1 MRAATSR
8 GRLIVLQT
16 IEQRIASAAGPT
28 SGFDYLRICL
38 AVSVLSWH
46 CLPLTAGAE
55 AAGHFMAGPLGP
67 VVRILLPAF
76 FALSG
81 FLVAASLERNTL
93 GAFLIFRGLRIVPAL
108 AVEIMLSALILG
120 PILTIV
126 PLSSYFSDSRFI
138 KYFLNVFGL
147 IHYQLPGVFGNVP
160 YPNVVN
166 GSLWTVP
173 YELECYLMLAVF
185 AMLGIMKRAR
195 ALFLIVLIGGVL
207 LLTISYLRETPDL
220 KLDNAV
226 PGRSLVLCFLAGT
239 MFYVARAF
247 VPYSKVLCAACLLVT
262 MSFLSVPA
270 LYVFSPIPASYATVW
285 IGLQNFKRLPI
296 LFSGDYSYGVYLYAF
311 PMQQT
316 WATILG
322 ARAGFWNVL
331 ILSLASVFFFAAF
344 SWHVIERPSLSLKR
358 IFRSRARGQEKAS
371 EMKRL
376 WDKTMGRSAPFNAL
390 DWHEWTTGLWP
401 VKSVDGG
408 RVFGPVWRRLHKG
421 VWQYRRRNKPGQDVD
436 ARQW

>member
-1 MRAATSR
+1 
-8 GRLIVLQT
+8 
-16 IEQRIASAAGPT
+16 
-28 SGFDYLRICL
+28 
-38 AVSVLSWH
+38 
-46 CLPLTAGAE
+46 
-55 AAGHFMAGPLGP
+55 MAGPLGP

-93 GAFLIFRGLRIVPAL
+93 SAFLIFRGLRIVPAL
-108 AVEIMLSALILG
+108 AVEITLSALILG
-120 PILTIV
+120 PILTTV

-147 IHYQLPGVFGNVP
+147 VHYELPGVFGNVP
-160 YPNVVN
+160 FPNVVN

-173 YELECYLMLAVF
+173 YELECYLVLVVLAL
-185 AMLGIMKRAR
+185 LGIMKRPR
-195 ALFLIVLIGGVL
+195 ALLLIVLIGGVL

-220 KLDNAV
+220 KLDSAV

-247 VPYSKVLCAACLLVT
+247 VPYSKALCAACLLVT
-262 MSFLSVPA
+262 MIFLSVPA

-285 IGLQNFKRLPI
+285 IGLQNFKRLPV

-316 WATILG
+316 WAIILG

-331 ILSLASVFFFAAF
+331 ILSLASVFCFAVF
-344 SWHVIERPSLSLKR
+344 SWYVIESPSLSLKKF
-358 IFRSRARGQEKAS
+358 FRSRATDQRESVG
-371 EMKRL
+371 MKRL
-376 WDKTMGRSAPFNAL
+376 WDNIMGRRAPFNVL
-390 DWHEWTTGLWP
+390 EWHEWTTGLWP

-408 RVFGPVWRRLHKG
+408 QVFGRVWRRLHKG
-421 VWQYRRRNKPGQDVD
+421 EWQYRQRNESEQDFD

>member
-1 MRAATSR
+1 M
-8 GRLIVLQT
+8 QT
-16 IEQRIASAAGPT
+16 IAQRIASAVAPT

-46 CLPLTAGAE
+46 CLPLTAGAD
-55 AAGHFMAGPLGP
+55 AAGQFMAGPLGP
-67 VVRILLPAF
+67 VIRILLPAF

-93 GAFLIFRGLRIVPAL
+93 SAFLIFRGLRIVPAL

-120 PILTIV
+120 PLLTTV
-126 PLSSYFSDSRFI
+126 PLSSYFFDNRFI

-147 IHYQLPGVFGNVP
+147 VHYELPGVFADVP

-173 YELECYLMLAVF
+173 YELECYVVLVVLAS
-185 AMLGIMKRAR
+185 LGIMKHAR
-195 ALFLIVLIGGVL
+195 ALLLIVLIGGVV

-220 KLDNAV
+220 KLDAAV

-239 MFYVARAF
+239 MFYVGRAF
-247 VPYSKVLCAACLLVT
+247 VPYSKALCAACLLVT
-262 MSFLSVPA
+262 MFFLSVPA

-285 IGLQNFKRLPI
+285 IGLQNFKRLPV

-316 WATILG
+316 WAVILG
-322 ARAGFWNVL
+322 AWAGFWDVL
-331 ILSLASVFFFAAF
+331 ILSLASVFCFAAF
-344 SWHVIERPSLSLKR
+344 SWHVIERPSLSLKKF
-358 IFRSRARGQEKAS
+358 FRSRATDRRESVG
-371 EMKRL
+371 MKPL
-376 WDKTMGRSAPFNAL
+376 QDNIMGWRAPFNAL
-390 DWHEWTTGLWP
+390 KWQEWATGLWR
-401 VKSVDGG
+401 VKSIDSGQ
-408 RVFGPVWRRLHKG
+408 VFGQVWRRLRTG
-421 VWQYRRRNKPGQDVD
+421 EWQYRRRK
-436 ARQW
+436 